1 MVNIADKYL
10 IVREDDYNVVVKKK
24 CVVEKKNGPAQE
36 EWMTWGYCTKVK
48 DAVEFIQ
55 RDYLNDSIT
64 NDKNLGLGELLD
76 ELKNLKITVEVIDKG
91 DLKNGEN
98 RKIY

>member
-10 IVREDDYNVVVKKK
+10 IAREDDYNVIVKKK
-24 CVVEKKNGPAQE
+24 RTINKKDGSTQD
-36 EWMTWGYCTKVK
+36 EWAVWGYCSQVK

-64 NDKNLGLGELLD
+64 NDKNLGLGDLLD
-76 ELKNLKITVEVIDKG
+76 ELKNTKITVEVVEREAK
-91 DLKNGEN
+91 
-98 RKIY
+98 

>member
-10 IVREDDYNVVVKKK
+10 ITREDNYNIIVKKK
-24 CVVEKKNGPAQE
+24 IVVNKKNGSTQS
-36 EWMTWGYCTKVK
+36 EWGVWGYCSQVK

-76 ELKNLKITVEVIDKG
+76 ELKNTKIIVEVKG
-91 DLKNGEN
+91 V
-98 RKIY
+98 